1 MDLLRASFYMWRR
14 LKKAAPETEEEMNNT
29 VSRTRKITV
38 TAMLSALA
46 FVLQFLEFGIP
57 IMPSF
62 IKLDFSDLPALIGA
76 FALGPVSGVMI
87 ELVKNV
93 LHLFVTSSGGVG
105 EISNFV
111 LGALFVLPAG
121 VIYQRNKSRK
131 TALIG
136 SLVGAVLSSCL
147 SVVTNYFFVYPV
159 YTAFMPMET
168 IVAMYQA
175 IRPST
180 KNLLEALIVF
190 NVPFTFVKEM
200 ISVVITFLI
209 YKRISP
215 ILKGTG
221 KAA

>member
-1 MDLLRASFYMWRR
+1 
-14 LKKAAPETEEEMNNT
+14 MNNT
-29 VSRTRKITV
+29 VSRTRMITM

-57 IMPSF
+57 VMPSF

-87 ELVKNV
+87 ELIKNV

-121 VIYQRNKSRK
+121 LIYKHHKTRK
-131 TALIG
+131 NALIG

-168 IVAMYQA
+168 IIAMYQA

-180 KNLLEALIVF
+180 ETLLEALIVF
-190 NVPFTFVKEM
+190 NVPFTFLKEM
-200 ISVVITFLI
+200 LVVLITFII
-209 YKRISP
+209 YKHISP
-215 ILKGTG
+215 ILKGAG
-221 KAA
+221 K